1 MLLSQRLTT
10 SSSPLHTS
18 PHLTLQE
25 ISMTTF
31 RTALLALTVAFT
43 IAGGAGAAS
52 QVDAAP
58 TDSSIVKQVSA
69 RGGDSW
75 CC

>member
-1 MLLSQRLTT
+1 
-10 SSSPLHTS
+10 
-18 PHLTLQE
+18 
-25 ISMTTF
+25 MTKF

-52 QVDAAP
+52 HVDAAP
-58 TDSSIVKQVSA
+58 SGKSITKQLNV